1 METFIQHQPIISWAK
16 QALLAYDYNTNVYVE
31 LVLETP
37 WSCVIKLFNQKECF
51 ILNNAQ

>member
-1 METFIQHQPIISWAK
+1 METFNQHQPIITWAK
-16 QALLAYDYNTNVYVE
+16 QALHAYSYNTNVDVE